1 MDNNDRVIYIKS
13 FSKIFL
19 PGIRLGYIICPKK
32 FRNFILL
39 IGSLVFYAWGEP
51 VYIFLMIF
59 TTIFN
64 YLMAL
69 CINVRKEKEKKTF
82 LIITIVVDLLILG
95 YFKYYGFLIET
106 INSVFSLSIK
116 YTKLSL
122 PIGISFYTFQTLSY
136 VIDVYLKKV
145 KRNKWKIGIIR
156 IAILVIFIALWEVA
170 AKLKLIDPFLTSSP
184 SRIVKSLI
192 SFVNGGT
199 LFRHIWVT
207 CYETIIGFML
217 GTILGVI
224 IAIILWASKTASKVL
239 DPYLVVLNALP
250 KVALAPIIIFW
261 VGNGTPAIITIALLI
276 SIVTTIISVLTGFN
290 EVDEGKML
298 LMTTFQANKWQKL
311 RYLVFPA
318 SIPVIISALKINVGL
333 SWVGVIMGEFLVAR
347 EGLGFLIIYGGQI
360 AQLDMVMMSIVIL
373 SVIAFIMY
381 EVVAILENKLVNKKK

>member
-1 MDNNDRVIYIKS
+1 MSTLESYGGS
-13 FSKIFL
+13 W
-19 PGIRLGYIICPKK
+19 II
-32 FRNFILL
+32 N
-39 IGSLVFYAWGEP
+39 
-51 VYIFLMIF
+51 M
-59 TTIFN
+59 
-64 YLMAL
+64 
-69 CINVRKEKEKKTF
+69 EKEH
-82 LIITIVVDLLILG
+82 
-95 YFKYYGFLIET
+95 E
-106 INSVFSLSIK
+106 
-116 YTKLSL
+116 
-122 PIGISFYTFQTLSY
+122 
-136 VIDVYLKKV
+136 VYLKKV

>member
-1 MDNNDRVIYIKS
+1 M
-13 FSKIFL
+13 
-19 PGIRLGYIICPKK
+19 
-32 FRNFILL
+32 
-39 IGSLVFYAWGEP
+39 
-51 VYIFLMIF
+51 
-59 TTIFN
+59 
-64 YLMAL
+64 
-69 CINVRKEKEKKTF
+69 EKEH
-82 LIITIVVDLLILG
+82 
-95 YFKYYGFLIET
+95 E
-106 INSVFSLSIK
+106 
-116 YTKLSL
+116 
-122 PIGISFYTFQTLSY
+122 
-136 VIDVYLKKV
+136 VYLKKV

-298 LMTTFQANKWQKL
+298 LMTTFQANKWHKL

>member
-1 MDNNDRVIYIKS
+1 MSILENYGGS
-13 FSKIFL
+13 W
-19 PGIRLGYIICPKK
+19 II
-32 FRNFILL
+32 N
-39 IGSLVFYAWGEP
+39 
-51 VYIFLMIF
+51 M
-59 TTIFN
+59 
-64 YLMAL
+64 
-69 CINVRKEKEKKTF
+69 EKEH
-82 LIITIVVDLLILG
+82 
-95 YFKYYGFLIET
+95 E
-106 INSVFSLSIK
+106 
-116 YTKLSL
+116 
-122 PIGISFYTFQTLSY
+122 
-136 VIDVYLKKV
+136 VYLKKV

-381 EVVAILENKLVNKKK
+381 EVVAILENKLVNKKGEIYNNGKLSDFE

>member
-1 MDNNDRVIYIKS
+1 MSILENYGGS
-13 FSKIFL
+13 W
-19 PGIRLGYIICPKK
+19 II
-32 FRNFILL
+32 N
-39 IGSLVFYAWGEP
+39 
-51 VYIFLMIF
+51 M
-59 TTIFN
+59 
-64 YLMAL
+64 
-69 CINVRKEKEKKTF
+69 EKEH
-82 LIITIVVDLLILG
+82 
-95 YFKYYGFLIET
+95 E
-106 INSVFSLSIK
+106 
-116 YTKLSL
+116 
-122 PIGISFYTFQTLSY
+122 
-136 VIDVYLKKV
+136 VYLKKV

-261 VGNGTPAIITIALLI
+261 VGNGTPAIIIIALLI

>member
-1 MDNNDRVIYIKS
+1 MSILENYGGS
-13 FSKIFL
+13 W
-19 PGIRLGYIICPKK
+19 II
-32 FRNFILL
+32 N
-39 IGSLVFYAWGEP
+39 
-51 VYIFLMIF
+51 M
-59 TTIFN
+59 
-64 YLMAL
+64 
-69 CINVRKEKEKKTF
+69 EKEH
-82 LIITIVVDLLILG
+82 
-95 YFKYYGFLIET
+95 E
-106 INSVFSLSIK
+106 
-116 YTKLSL
+116 
-122 PIGISFYTFQTLSY
+122 
-136 VIDVYLKKV
+136 VYLKRV

>member
-1 MDNNDRVIYIKS
+1 MSILENYGGS
-13 FSKIFL
+13 W
-19 PGIRLGYIICPKK
+19 II
-32 FRNFILL
+32 N
-39 IGSLVFYAWGEP
+39 
-51 VYIFLMIF
+51 M
-59 TTIFN
+59 
-64 YLMAL
+64 
-69 CINVRKEKEKKTF
+69 EKEH
-82 LIITIVVDLLILG
+82 
-95 YFKYYGFLIET
+95 E
-106 INSVFSLSIK
+106 
-116 YTKLSL
+116 
-122 PIGISFYTFQTLSY
+122 
-136 VIDVYLKKV
+136 VYLKKV

-217 GTILGVI
+217 GTVLGVI

>member
-1 MDNNDRVIYIKS
+1 MSILENYGGS
-13 FSKIFL
+13 W
-19 PGIRLGYIICPKK
+19 II
-32 FRNFILL
+32 N
-39 IGSLVFYAWGEP
+39 
-51 VYIFLMIF
+51 M
-59 TTIFN
+59 
-64 YLMAL
+64 
-69 CINVRKEKEKKTF
+69 EKEH
-82 LIITIVVDLLILG
+82 
-95 YFKYYGFLIET
+95 E
-106 INSVFSLSIK
+106 
-116 YTKLSL
+116 
-122 PIGISFYTFQTLSY
+122 
-136 VIDVYLKKV
+136 VYLKKV

-224 IAIILWASKTASKVL
+224 IAIILWAYKTASKVL

-381 EVVAILENKLVNKKK
+381 EVVAILENKLVNKKR